1 MRLGAVLRGL
11 QEILCVCPCCGEIFR
26 LSEARLYYGR
36 LPRPSWFDELREE
49 TERLELAESRLQE
62 ELERL
67 RERAGAQAERKV
79 RRELR
84 SRDKLFTPLGYYP
97 KDARALL
104 DPVDYVVFDGLSTG
118 ERVRSVV
125 LLDLPARDAERER
138 VQQSIERVVER
149 GYVEW
154 RELRVRDDGSV
165 SG

>member
-1 MRLGAVLRGL
+1 MRLGELLRGL
-11 QEILCVCPCCGEIFR
+11 QEVLCVCPCCREVFR

-36 LPRPSWFDELREE
+36 KPRPSWFDELREE
-49 TERLELAESRLQE
+49 AERLERAESRLEE

-67 RERAGAQAERKV
+67 RERARAQAERRV

-84 SRDKLFTPLGYYP
+84 SRDRLFTPLGYYP

-118 ERVRSVV
+118 KRVRSVV
-125 LLDLPARDAERER
+125 LLDLPAGDAERER
-138 VQQSIERVVER
+138 VQRSIERAVER
-149 GYVEW
+149 GDVEW
-154 RELRVRDDGSV
+154 RELRVADDGSV

>member
-1 MRLGAVLRGL
+1 
-11 QEILCVCPCCGEIFR
+11 
-26 LSEARLYYGR
+26 
-36 LPRPSWFDELREE
+36 
-49 TERLELAESRLQE
+49 
-62 ELERL
+62 
-67 RERAGAQAERKV
+67 
-79 RRELR
+79 
-84 SRDKLFTPLGYYP
+84 
-97 KDARALL
+97 
-104 DPVDYVVFDGLSTG
+104 VDYVVFDGLSTG